1 MVLPAGL
8 IHLTKCV
15 LQVKLRNIRRCV
27 LLNYDVST
35 KMIDFRHYAI
45 KAVPVGL
52 SKGVKKLV
60 QSKVPNLGRFE
71 DVSDFITK

>member
-1 MVLPAGL
+1 VLPVGL
-8 IHLTKCV
+8 VHLMKCV
-15 LQVKLRNIRRCV
+15 LQMKMRNIRRRV

-45 KAVPVGL
+45 KAVPVWL
-52 SKGVKKLV
+52 SEGVEKLL
-60 QSKVPNLGRFE
+60 QSKVPNLGQFE

>member
-1 MVLPAGL
+1 VLPVGL

-15 LQVKLRNIRRCV
+15 LQVKLRNIRRRV

-60 QSKVPNLGRFE
+60 QSKVPNLGQFE

>member
-1 MVLPAGL
+1 MCVAGEDEKHPSL
-8 IHLTKCV
+8 CTP
-15 LQVKLRNIRRCV
+15 
-27 LLNYDVST
+27 VST
-35 KMIDFRHYAI
+35 KVIDFWHYAI